1 MHNYISN
8 VNSVGTYYMNYTGMA
23 VPKAGTL
30 VTVKGTLKNY
40 VVSKI
45 VSSKGTITA

>member
-1 MHNYISN
+1 M
-8 VNSVGTYYMNYTGMA
+8 NSVGTYYMNYTGTA
-23 VPKAGTL
+23 VPKAGTP

-40 VVSKI
+40 VVSKT